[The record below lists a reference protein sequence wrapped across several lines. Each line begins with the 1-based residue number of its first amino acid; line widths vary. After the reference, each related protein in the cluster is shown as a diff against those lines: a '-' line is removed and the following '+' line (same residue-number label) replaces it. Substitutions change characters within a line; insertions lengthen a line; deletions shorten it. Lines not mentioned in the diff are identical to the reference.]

1 MTLGQKLKTLREKR
15 GWTQAQAAERL
26 GISSQVVSNYERD
39 YRSPDKETLSKIA
52 KVYNCS
58 LDWLLGVTNNSERMN
73 DATSDNK
80 KDISI
85 ELTVEERRVLDEMK
99 KYPVF
104 FNDLASDPSKIKKV
118 IKMWEFIK
126 TDLENDDDEEP
137 ED

>member
-1 MTLGQKLKTLREKR
+1 MAEKLGITRQAYSNYENGKREPDLKTLEGLCDIFDVKM
-15 GWTQAQAAERL
+15 
-26 GISSQVVSNYERD
+26 D
-39 YRSPDKETLSKIA
+39 Y
-52 KVYNCS
+52 
-58 LDWLLGVTNNSERMN
+58 LLGRTDDPSPT
-73 DATSDNK
+73 DKKNK
-80 KDISI
+80 PYDFTHE
-85 ELTVEERRVLDEMK
+85 ELRILEEMK

>member
-1 MTLGQKLKTLREKR
+1 MFAKRLELLRKQKKLTHQDMADK
-15 GWTQAQAAERL
+15 L
-26 GISSQVVSNYERD
+26 GITRQAYSNYENGKREPD
-39 YRSPDKETLSKIA
+39 YSTLEKIA
-52 KVYNCS
+52 DFFKVKVDY
-58 LDWLLGVTNNSERMN
+58 LLGRTDDPFPSQ
-73 DATSDNK
+73 K
-80 KDISI
+80 SI
-85 ELTVEERRVLDEMK
+85 ELTDEERRVLDEMK

>member
-1 MTLGQKLKTLREKR
+1 VFASRLEFLRKQRKLTHQQMAEKLGITRQAYSNYENGKREPDLKTLEGLCDIFDVKM
-15 GWTQAQAAERL
+15 
-26 GISSQVVSNYERD
+26 D
-39 YRSPDKETLSKIA
+39 Y
-52 KVYNCS
+52 
-58 LDWLLGVTNNSERMN
+58 LLGRTDDPSPT
-73 DATSDNK
+73 DKKNK
-80 KDISI
+80 PYDFTHE
-85 ELTVEERRVLDEMK
+85 ELRILEEMK